1 MKNFKVTVNGKIYNV
16 QVEEVDK
23 DATEFVAKDSYN
35 DNIYS
40 DNNQEMTFSKD
51 SITEPE
57 TKSIFEV
64 VNSPMSGTITSIKV
78 KSGQLVS
85 KGEVLLNIEAIRME
99 NEIMSPKDAIV
110 SEIKVREGEYI
121 DSGMPMI
128 ILRDKN
134 KSDF

>member
-1 MKNFKVTVNGKIYNV
+1 MKNFKVTVNGKVYNV

-23 DATEFVAKDSYN
+23 DATEFVSKDSYS

-40 DNNQEMTFSKD
+40 DNDQDIAFSKD
-51 SITEPE
+51 SITEQE